1 MLPKPANH
9 LYQRHNRRFQVV
21 TLPQFETP
29 IVGRDC
35 TMSIWATGQA
45 ANSLVAL
52 DRLRLVKPDSDQLV
66 RGEDTLFRTR
76 DGIEASADASVSTT
90 SGALE
95 ASNVKAVDA
104 MVRMLE
110 YARHYETQVKMMKLS
125 SENDQASA
133 RLMRMSGKFYLIR
146 PLLVTPGH
154 HLHP

>member
-1 MLPKPANH
+1 
-9 LYQRHNRRFQVV
+9 
-21 TLPQFETP
+21 
-29 IVGRDC
+29 
-35 TMSIWATGQA
+35 MSIWATGQA

-52 DRLRLVKPDSDQLV
+52 DRLRLVKPDNDQLV